1 MSSINERTLALA
13 GMLQAASLVKTMASS
28 SETNGNNNEIT
39 LETLF
44 VTSPE
49 STLEVYGCVD
59 NLYIGLHALTQQLG
73 GDGQRDT
80 DVARYV
86 ISLLHL
92 CNKLMRNDKMMSR
105 LAEGIENARAQRVHF
120 PLPHENIIANL
131 AGIYTD
137 TVSQL
142 QPKIMV
148 TGDSQRLSNNA
159 TANMVRALLLA
170 GMRSAVLWR
179 QLKGS
184 RWQILL
190 QRKRF
195 VREAE
200 YLLKEKIVRH

>member
-1 MSSINERTLALA
+1 MSSISERTLALA
-13 GMLQAASLVKTMASS
+13 GILQAASLVKAMATS
-28 SETNGNNNEIT
+28 SEINGNDNETT

-80 DVARYV
+80 DIARYV

-92 CNKLMRNDKMMSR
+92 CNKLIKNDKMMSR
-105 LAEGIENARAQRVHF
+105 LAKGIENARAQRVHF
-120 PLPHENIIANL
+120 PLPHENVIANL

-148 TGDSQRLSNNA
+148 TGDSQRLSNNT

-184 RWQILL
+184 RWQVLL

-200 YLLKEKIVRH
+200 YLLKEKIIRH

>member
-1 MSSINERTLALA
+1 MSSTRERTLALA
-13 GMLQAASLVKTMASS
+13 GMFQAASLVKAVATN
-28 SETNGNNNEIT
+28 SEVNNSDIEVT

-59 NLYIGLHALTQQLG
+59 NLYVGLHALIQQLG
-73 GDGQRDT
+73 GNGQRDI
-80 DVARYV
+80 DIARYV

-92 CNKLMRNDKMMSR
+92 CNKLMKNDNMMAQLSK
-105 LAEGIENARAQRVHF
+105 GIENARTQRTHF
-120 PLPHENIIANL
+120 PLLHENVIANL

-137 TVSQL
+137 TISQL

-148 TGDSQRLSNNA
+148 TGDSQHLSNN
-159 TANMVRALLLA
+159 TNTNMVRALLLA

-184 RWQILL
+184 RWQVLL

-195 VREAE
+195 VQEAE

>member
-1 MSSINERTLALA
+1 MSSIRERTLALA
-13 GMLQAASLVKTMASS
+13 GMFQATTLVKSVARS
-28 SETNGNNNEIT
+28 SEMDDSHIEVT

-49 STLEVYGCVD
+49 TTLEVYGCVD
-59 NLYIGLHALTQQLG
+59 NLYLGLHSLIQQLG
-73 GDGQRDT
+73 GGAQRDM
-80 DVARYV
+80 DIARYV

-92 CNKLMRNDKMMSR
+92 SNR
-105 LAEGIENARAQRVHF
+105 LAKNGKMLSQLAGGIENARAQRTHF
-120 PLPHENIIANL
+120 PLLHENVIANL

-137 TVSQL
+137 TISQL

-148 TGDSQRLSNNA
+148 TGDSQRLSNHT
-159 TANMVRALLLA
+159 TANLVRALLLA

-184 RWQILL
+184 RWQVLL

>member
-1 MSSINERTLALA
+1 MSSISERTLALA
-13 GMLQAASLVKTMASS
+13 GMFQATTLVKSVATG
-28 SETNGNNNEIT
+28 SEIDESNIEVT

-49 STLEVYGCVD
+49 TTLDVYGNID
-59 NLYIGLHALTQQLG
+59 NLYIGLHSLIEQLG
-73 GDGQRDT
+73 GGVQRDM
-80 DVARYV
+80 DIARYV

-92 CNKLMRNDKMMSR
+92 CKKLTKNSEMLSQ
-105 LAEGIENARAQRVHF
+105 LADGIEKARAQRAYF
-120 PLPHENIIANL
+120 PLLHENVIANL
-131 AGIYTD
+131 AGIYAD

-148 TGDSQRLSNNA
+148 TGDSQRLTNTT

-170 GMRSAVLWR
+170 GIRSAVLWH

-184 RWQILL
+184 RWQVLL

-195 VREAE
+195 VQEAQ

>member
-1 MSSINERTLALA
+1 MSSIHERTLALA
-13 GMLQAASLVKTMASS
+13 GMLQAASLVKAVATS
-28 SETNGNNNEIT
+28 SEINDNDNEAT

-44 VTSPE
+44 VTNPE
-49 STLEVYGCVD
+49 STLEVYGSVD
-59 NLYIGLHALTQQLG
+59 NLYIGLHALIQQLG
-73 GDGQRDT
+73 GNGQRDI
-80 DVARYV
+80 DIARYV

-92 CNKLMRNDKMMSR
+92 CNKLMRRGKMMTH
-105 LAEGIENARAQRVHF
+105 LAEGIENARAQRMHF
-120 PLPHENIIANL
+120 PLLHENVIANL

-148 TGDSQRLSNNA
+148 TGDSSRLSSNI

-184 RWQILL
+184 RWQVLL
-190 QRKRF
+190 QRKCF